1 MRIAESGNWVQEVV
15 DEQDRSA
22 GTEREV
28 ASKRN
33 QKRWDYRYLRQ
44 ETNLIMTLPRIFLD
58 AQMLVW
64 IRGQLENVQK
74 LYYSIS
80 ALAPSGGSGMNDPEE
95 ALLRSL
101 L

>member
-1 MRIAESGNWVQEVV
+1 
-15 DEQDRSA
+15 
-22 GTEREV
+22 
-28 ASKRN
+28 
-33 QKRWDYRYLRQ
+33 
-44 ETNLIMTLPRIFLD
+44 MTLPRDFFFFLD

-80 ALAPSGGSGMNDPEE
+80 ALAPSGGSGMDDLEE
-95 ALLRSL
+95 RALLLRSL